1 MFCFFTLGGI
11 QLIAFCLELSSVMLT
26 LPHEHRS
33 GFAKDKKRAS
43 VKKKTKNKEMKI
55 YVLTFKKYQAWA
67 CNVKLHTNI
76 LFSVLIIHINYT
88 FEVPLT

>member
-1 MFCFFTLGGI
+1 
-11 QLIAFCLELSSVMLT
+11 
-26 LPHEHRS
+26 
-33 GFAKDKKRAS
+33 
-43 VKKKTKNKEMKI
+43 MKI

-67 CNVKLHTNI
+67 CNVKLHINI